1 MNDNNYKKYIVL
13 LTFLFIGL
21 CQVMAQNE
29 KKEELSSKLVNNL
42 GLETLQYV
50 SEVQLNTLIDT
61 ENSVYIQQIGSYN
74 TAATNIYANNK
85 EINLI
90 QNGNANRAS
99 ISLTGEKVT
108 HNILQ
113 NGDNNLFL
121 EYGNNSNLT
130 LERNIIQDGNDHGVF
145 IFGSNSMSDKL
156 ILKQQ
161 GASKT
166 ITIRNFN

>member
-1 MNDNNYKKYIVL
+1 MNDKNYKIYIVL
-13 LTFLFIGL
+13 LTFLFLGL
-21 CQVMAQNE
+21 CQVLAQNE
-29 KKEELSSKLVNNL
+29 KKEDLSSSLVTDL

-50 SEVQLNTLIDT
+50 SEVQLNSLVDT

-74 TAATNIYANNK
+74 TATTNIYANNK

-90 QNGNANRAS
+90 QNGNANRAK

-113 NGDNNLFL
+113 NGNNNIFL

-130 LERNIIQDGNDHGVF
+130 LERNIIQDGNDQGVF

-156 ILKQQ
+156 ILNQQ
-161 GASKT
+161 GSSKT